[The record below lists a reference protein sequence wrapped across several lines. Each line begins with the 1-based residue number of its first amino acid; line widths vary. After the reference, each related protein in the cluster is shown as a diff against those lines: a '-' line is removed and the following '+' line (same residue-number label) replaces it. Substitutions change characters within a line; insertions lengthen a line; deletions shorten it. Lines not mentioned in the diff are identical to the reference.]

1 VTAVSRGDIVW
12 VTFPDSEDV
21 PDEEFDNPH
30 PAIVIQNDTK
40 NNRLDS
46 TLVIPLTTSQS
57 EPESLSD
64 VKLSAASEDVKED
77 SVAKLEGITMV
88 SVPKRIMEEST
99 APEVWK
105 MGEVSASKLNEI
117 ESRLELVLGLS

>member
-1 VTAVSRGDIVW
+1 MTGS
-12 VTFPDSEDV
+12 
-21 PDEEFDNPH
+21 
-30 PAIVIQNDTK
+30 TK

-64 VKLSAASEDVKED
+64 VKLSAASEDVEED